1 MTTSNAS
8 RRDWLF
14 DRQRGRCYLCSGVML
29 RPAPLHGKAPIP
41 DDVATRDHVLP
52 RSAKAKGEPALIL
65 LACRRCNVE
74 KGAAAPTL
82 TQVEFAQQVHR
93 EWIEAKRETDAL
105 EREAKAKDRAHR
117 VRQAVFDEH
126 LKAGKKR
133 RRKRKR
139 FAHAMQ
145 AERGAR

>member
-1 MTTSNAS
+1 MTTA

-14 DRQRGRCYLCSGVML
+14 RRQHGRCYLCHGHM
-29 RPAPLHGKAPIP
+29 RPPEPQRAHEPIA

-52 RSAKAKGEPALIL
+52 RSAKAKGEPSLIL
-65 LACRRCNVE
+65 LACRRCNTE
-74 KGAAAPTL
+74 KGATAPTL
-82 TQVEFAQQVHR
+82 TQVEFAQQVNR
-93 EWIEAKRETDAL
+93 EWIEAKREADAL

-117 VRQAVFDEH
+117 VRQAVFDENV
-126 LKAGKKR
+126 KVGKKR